1 MPIISRLAETCRL
14 YAQKPAVVSN
24 SGEIT
29 YGDLQDLINRFAAG
43 ILKLGVK
50 PGDRVIV
57 ALENS
62 PEFIVAFYALLQ
74 VGAVLVPV
82 DPLYTVY
89 EIGPLVRETS
99 PALAICSAA
108 NMAAYLEVAGK
119 WPFAGGIVVTG
130 KSGATPAGVHL
141 FGDLLKGPPA
151 GSREASRQRE
161 GVAEIIYTPG
171 NTGIPKGVMLTSQN
185 LYSCAVA
192 FAAFCQLTPQDR
204 VLLLAPAHRSSV
216 QCCVLLAPMFSGAA
230 VVIQDRWP
238 GSGQLLRLLEEEKIT
253 FFFGPPT
260 YYALLL
266 KEQAGGQARPSS
278 LRVAYCTGGQLS
290 PSLAQSFAQRFGL
303 EITEGY
309 CLTEATSVVCS
320 NPWRGAKK
328 PGSVGL
334 PLPGTEVRIVDY
346 EGRPLPPGQVGE
358 IVVRGPGVMKGYLGQ
373 PEQTRWVLRNGWL
386 HTEDLGYMDREGY
399 VYILDRKKNII
410 IKGGHSIDPRE
421 VEDVLYQHPQVLDT
435 VVVGVPD
442 PVMGEEVMALV
453 MLRENQ
459 QAEPGELQAFCA
471 QRLAPYKVPGKIQL
485 VSDLPK
491 TTSGKLLRQ
500 GLKEGLGM

>member
-1 MPIISRLAETCRL
+1 MPVVSKLADTCRL
-14 YAQKPAVVSN
+14 YPQRPAVVSS

-29 YGDLQDLINRFAAG
+29 YRELQELINRFAAG
-43 ILKLGVK
+43 ITQLGIK
-50 PGDRVIV
+50 PGDRVML
-57 ALENS
+57 ALENG

-74 VGAVLVPV
+74 AGAVLVPV
-82 DPLYTVY
+82 DPLYTAY
-89 EIGPLVRETS
+89 ELDPLVRETS
-99 PALAICSAA
+99 PALVICSTA
-108 NMAAYLEVAGK
+108 NLPVYLEVAGK
-119 WPFAGGIVVTG
+119 QPFPGGIVTAG
-130 KSGATPAGVHL
+130 KSGATPAGVYS
-141 FGDLLKGPPA
+141 FADLLKAPFNTYPET
-151 GSREASRQRE
+151 RRQGNE
-161 GVAEIIYTPG
+161 VAEIIYTPG
-171 NTGIPKGVMLTSQN
+171 NTGIPKGVMLTAQN
-185 LYSCAVA
+185 LYSCAAA
-192 FAAFCQLTPQDR
+192 FAAFCHFTPQDR
-204 VLLLAPAHRSSV
+204 ALLLAPAYRSSV
-216 QCCVLLAPMFSGAA
+216 QCCALLAPMFSGAA
-230 VVIQDRWP
+230 VVVRDRWP
-238 GSGQLLRLLEEEKIT
+238 ASGQLLRVLEEEKVT

-266 KEQAGGQARPSS
+266 RELVNGQARPAS

-320 NPWRGAKK
+320 NPWRGTKK

-386 HTEDLGYMDREGY
+386 HTEDLGYMDRDGY
-399 VYILDRKKNII
+399 VYLLDRKKNII

-421 VEDVLYQHPQVLDT
+421 VEDVLYQHPHVMDT

-485 VSDLPK
+485 VSELPK

-500 GLKEGLGM
+500 GLKEGLGI